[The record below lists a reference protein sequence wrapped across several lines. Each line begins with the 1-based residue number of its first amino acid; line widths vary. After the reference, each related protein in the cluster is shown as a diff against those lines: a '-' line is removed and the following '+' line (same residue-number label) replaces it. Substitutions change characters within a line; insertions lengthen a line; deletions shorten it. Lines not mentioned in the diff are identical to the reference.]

1 MELNSWSRG
10 QLIDVECSSCR
21 RKKRIDE
28 EYIWWM
34 WSSAHGYGVQLIGM
48 EFRSL
53 MLSSA
58 HGGEVQL
65 IELEFI

>member
-1 MELNSWSRG
+1 M
-10 QLIDVECSSCR
+10 
-21 RKKRIDE
+21 RKKLMDE
-28 EYIWWM
+28 EFIWWM

-48 EFRSL
+48 GSRSL

-65 IELEFI
+65 IELELI